1 MWEMLGSNHSSY
13 SVSKKAISLPSKTM
27 CIFRLF
33 FEFRR
38 WIFDNRDL
46 KASFV
51 ICGEDVI
58 KTTAH
63 LKAGGERA

>member
-1 MWEMLGSNHSSY
+1 M
-13 SVSKKAISLPSKTM
+13 SKKATSLPSKTK
-27 CIFRLF
+27 CIFRLI